1 MQDAVADAGPRRLP
15 QGVGV
20 RNHLARA
27 TAARAPV
34 RAPAPHLR
42 VHTLHPG
49 QVAFAERGERL
60 ETLLGSC
67 VAVILTDSRHTFG
80 AMCHIVHASTPVNQ
94 TQDSC
99 AYGPLALSAMDAML
113 LSRGITPS
121 MCQAYVYGGG
131 NMFPQLYHR
140 GSVGDS
146 NAGWVLDALD
156 ERGVRVL
163 LQDLG
168 GEVYRRL
175 AWTVGP
181 EEPQVTS
188 VLV

>member
-1 MQDAVADAGPRRLP
+1 
-15 QGVGV
+15 V
-20 RNHLARA
+20 RKHLARA
-27 TAARAPV
+27 VASRAPV

-49 QVAFAERGERL
+49 QLAFAERGEQL

-67 VAVILTDSRHTFG
+67 VAVILTDARRTFG

-99 AYGPLALSAMDAML
+99 AYGPLALASMDALL
-113 LSRGITPS
+113 LSRGISPS

-131 NMFPQLYHR
+131 NMFPQHYPR
-140 GSVGDS
+140 GSVGDN
-146 NAGWVLDALD
+146 NAGWVLDALAG
-156 ERGVRVL
+156 RKVQVL

-175 AWTVGP
+175 SWTVGP

>member
-1 MQDAVADAGPRRLP
+1 MRK
-15 QGVGV
+15 
-20 RNHLARA
+20 HLARA
-27 TAARAPV
+27 VAARAPV
-34 RAPAPHLR
+34 RAPAPDLR

-49 QVAFAERGERL
+49 QLAFAERGERM

-67 VAVILTDSRHTFG
+67 VAVILHDARRTFG
-80 AMCHIVHASTPVNQ
+80 AMCHIVHAGTPVN
-94 TQDSC
+94 THQDSC
-99 AYGPLALSAMDAML
+99 AYGPLALAAMDALL

-121 MCQAYVYGGG
+121 LCQAYVYGGG
-131 NMFPQLYHR
+131 NMFPQHYP
-140 GSVGDS
+140 GGGVGDS
-146 NAGWVLDALD
+146 NAGWVLDALAG
-156 ERGVRVL
+156 RGMKVL

>member
-1 MQDAVADAGPRRLP
+1 
-15 QGVGV
+15 V
-20 RNHLARA
+20 RKHLARA
-27 TAARAPV
+27 AAARAPV
-34 RAPAPHLR
+34 RAPAPDLR

-49 QVAFAERGERL
+49 QLAFAERGERL

-67 VAVILTDSRHTFG
+67 VAVILTDARRTFG
-80 AMCHIVHASTPVNQ
+80 AMCHIVHAGTPVNALQ
-94 TQDSC
+94 ESC
-99 AYGPLALSAMDAML
+99 AYGPLALASMDAML

-121 MCQAYVYGGG
+121 LCQAYVYGGG
-131 NMFPQLYHR
+131 NMFPQHYRH
-140 GSVGDS
+140 GGVGDS
-146 NAGWVLDALD
+146 NAGWVMDALAG
-156 ERGVRVL
+156 RGVKVL

>member
-1 MQDAVADAGPRRLP
+1 MRR
-15 QGVGV
+15 
-20 RNHLARA
+20 HLARA
-27 TAARAPV
+27 EAARAPV
-34 RAPAPHLR
+34 RAPAPNVR

-49 QVAFAERGERL
+49 QLAFAERGERL

-67 VAVILTDSRHTFG
+67 VAVILTDARRSFG
-80 AMCHIVHASTPVNQ
+80 AMCHIVHAGTPVCQ
-94 TQDSC
+94 LQDSC
-99 AYGPLALSAMDAML
+99 AYGPLALAAMDALL

-131 NMFPQLYHR
+131 NMFPQLYPR

-146 NAGWVLDALD
+146 NSGWVMDALAA
-156 ERGVRVL
+156 RGVKVL

-168 GEVYRRL
+168 GTVYRRL

-181 EEPQVTS
+181 QEPQVTS

>member
-1 MQDAVADAGPRRLP
+1 MRK
-15 QGVGV
+15 
-20 RNHLARA
+20 HLARA
-27 TAARAPV
+27 VAARAPV
-34 RAPAPHLR
+34 RAPAPDVR

-49 QVAFAERGERL
+49 QLAFAERGERM

-67 VAVILTDSRHTFG
+67 VAVILTDARRTFG
-80 AMCHIVHASTPVNQ
+80 TMCHIVHARTPVHPH
-94 TQDSC
+94 QDSC
-99 AYGPLALSAMDAML
+99 AYGPLALAAMDALL

-131 NMFPQLYHR
+131 NMFPQHYPR
-140 GSVGDS
+140 GGVGDS
-146 NAGWVLDALD
+146 NAGWVLDALAA
-156 ERGVRVL
+156 RRMKVL
-163 LQDLG
+163 LKDLG